1 MSSRKCHYVLLSSR
15 YNIPYPQLATTVSRQ
30 MNNDGMNKKAEIR
43 GILMLN
49 IDASIKYSFCHDLI
63 DLFTL
68 VKKI

>member
-1 MSSRKCHYVLLSSR
+1 
-15 YNIPYPQLATTVSRQ
+15 

-43 GILMLN
+43 SILMLN